1 MQDLIYVAATL
12 GLFVVAATFV
22 WACDRIV
29 GDDEERLAEEGPDE
43 HELEREAERAA
54 A

>member
-1 MQDLIYVAATL
+1 MTDLIYVAATL

-29 GDDEERLAEEGPDE
+29 GDDDTALAEEGPSE
-43 HELEREAERAA
+43 EERKAERSVA
-54 A
+54 